1 MKPLFSLIFLFAFGL
16 LTFAQDADQ
25 LRFAKII
32 SNNMVL
38 QQQKPI
44 SLWGWAK
51 PKTEVSVILTQDA
64 KVGEAAWASIN
75 DSTDNKQDNGTYSV
89 TMRYVEK
96 NPPKLAT
103 QMLKTKAGN
112 DGRWSV
118 QFPAAKASFQPTWI
132 IAQAAQELS
141 LIHI

>member
-25 LRFAKII
+25 LLFAKII

-64 KVGEAAWASIN
+64 KVGEAAWAATN
-75 DSTDNKQDNGTYSV
+75 DSTDDKQDNGAYSV
-89 TMRYVEK
+89 TMRYMEK

-103 QMLKTKAGN
+103 QRLKT
-112 DGRWSV
+112 
-118 QFPAAKASFQPTWI
+118 
-132 IAQAAQELS
+132 
-141 LIHI
+141 

>member
-1 MKPLFSLIFLFAFGL
+1 MKPLFSLIFFFAFGL

-64 KVGEAAWASIN
+64 KVGSTQGAHFNVPEPNHLSMVLESDAALPWEI
-75 DSTDNKQDNGTYSV
+75 
-89 TMRYVEK
+89 
-96 NPPKLAT
+96 
-103 QMLKTKAGN
+103 
-112 DGRWSV
+112 
-118 QFPAAKASFQPTWI
+118 F
-132 IAQAAQELS
+132 
-141 LIHI
+141 